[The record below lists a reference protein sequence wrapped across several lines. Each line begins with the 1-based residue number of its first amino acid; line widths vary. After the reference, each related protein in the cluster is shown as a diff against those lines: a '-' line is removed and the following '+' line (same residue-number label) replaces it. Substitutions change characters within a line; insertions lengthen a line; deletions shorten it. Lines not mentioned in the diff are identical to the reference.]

1 MTLTPMSTPGV
12 SEEWGSFFFKAIAA
26 SSRQPQSLQAQFL
39 QTWSWAMAT
48 NFGRN

>member
-1 MTLTPMSTPGV
+1 MTLTPMSTRRV

-26 SSRQPQSLQAQFL
+26 SSRQAQSFTQSLAQSL
-39 QTWSWAMAT
+39 AIAM

>member
-1 MTLTPMSTPGV
+1 MTLAPMSTRRV

-26 SSRQPQSLQAQFL
+26 SSRQAQSFTQSLAI
-39 QTWSWAMAT
+39 AM